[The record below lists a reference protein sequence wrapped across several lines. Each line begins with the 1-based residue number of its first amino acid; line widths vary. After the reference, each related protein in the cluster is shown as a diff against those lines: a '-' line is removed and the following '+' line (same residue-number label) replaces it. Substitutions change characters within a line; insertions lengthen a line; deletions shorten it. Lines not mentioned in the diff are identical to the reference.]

1 MRDRSGTTMLR
12 ACRTQPTEGDRMVD
26 ERSALTAV
34 LLGQT
39 GEPQGPQP
47 TEEEMTAWAARQL
60 QGKRLIE
67 VESHIAHDPATFE
80 RAMAQWRARSA
91 AGTSSPLAKIWR
103 AVTTWLAAPLPAFAA
118 GVATLA
124 IVALVA
130 LRLNSPDLG
139 SPNRSPTE
147 PVLRGSTVPPSD
159 WRVVAFRAGYWQEE
173 AAAAADRAAAR
184 ADTFGCVDGEGCG
197 AQVQQL
203 VRFGELLAHLNAA
216 CRGGPDA
223 SQRLAMQRE
232 LGAID
237 AGMADSLELLPWRGY
252 ARELA
257 ADLAASASGACGRAE
272 ALRALLITD

>member
-1 MRDRSGTTMLR
+1 
-12 ACRTQPTEGDRMVD
+12 MVD

-47 TEEEMTAWAARQL
+47 TDEEMLAWAARRL
-60 QGKRLIE
+60 EGKRLIE

-80 RAMAQWRARSA
+80 RAMAQLRARSA
-91 AGTSSPLAKIWR
+91 PGASSLLSNAWR
-103 AVTTWLAAPLPAFAA
+103 AVASWLAAPLPAFAA
-118 GVATLA
+118 GVATLG

-130 LRLNSPDLG
+130 LHLNSPDL
-139 SPNRSPTE
+139 RSSDGISTA
-147 PVLRGSTVPPSD
+147 PVLRGTAVKPSD

-184 ADTFGCVDGEGCG
+184 ADAFGCVDGEGCG

-203 VRFGELLAHLNAA
+203 VRFGELLAHLNTA
-216 CRGGPDA
+216 CRGGLDS
-223 SQRLAMQRE
+223 SQRVAMQRE

-237 AGMADSLELLPWRGY
+237 AGMAESLELLPWRGY

-257 ADLAASASGACGRAE
+257 ADLATGASGACGRAE
-272 ALRALLITD
+272 ALRALLIAD

>member
-1 MRDRSGTTMLR
+1 
-12 ACRTQPTEGDRMVD
+12 MVY
-26 ERSALTAV
+26 EHSALTAV

-39 GEPQGPQP
+39 GEPQGPP
-47 TEEEMTAWAARQL
+47 PSEDEVAAWAAKRL
-60 QGKRLIE
+60 EGRRLIE
-67 VESHIAHDPATFE
+67 VESHIAHDPAVFA
-80 RAMAQWRARSA
+80 RAMEQLRARSA
-91 AGTSSPLAKIWR
+91 AQAPGFFARARAAIAAWR
-103 AVTTWLAAPLPAFAA
+103 PGPLPAFAA
-118 GVATLA
+118 GVAT
-124 IVALVA
+124 IGLVA
-130 LRLNSPDLG
+130 LLAVQL
-139 SPNRSPTE
+139 RSPEHVHDASAPT
-147 PVLRGSTVPPSD
+147 PVLRGTAQQPSD

-216 CRGGPDA
+216 CTSGLDGSKRVE
-223 SQRLAMQRE
+223 LQRE

-257 ADLAASASGACGRAE
+257 ADLATGSSGACGRAE
-272 ALRALLITD
+272 ALRALLIAD